1 MSDTETPTKP
11 TKTEEPPK
19 TQIQSRYETIR
30 VPILRPSEYPIWK
43 VRMTMF
49 LEATD
54 PEYLDRIKE
63 GPHKPTKLAVA
74 VAGEAAKTV
83 PKERGD
89 YTAEDIASI
98 AKDAKVR
105 HLLHSAIDNV
115 MSNRVINCK
124 TAKEIWDALET
135 RCQGTDTIKENRK
148 TILTQEYE
156 HFDSKNNE
164 SLNYLYDRFVK
175 LLNDLSL
182 VDKEY
187 DLEDSNLKFLLALP
201 ECWDLKAT
209 TIRDNY
215 NLDETTL
222 DEIYGML
229 KTHKLEMEQRSKR
242 KGGKSR
248 TVALKAEEESLKAAS
263 SRKDKGKALVIK
275 SDTESSSSESV
286 DDSDSESLP
295 ETDADE
301 EMMKLCALMVKG
313 ITKIAYRK
321 FRKGKKFSRKGI
333 SSDKKNFRRSE
344 GRGGKSDRGDYT
356 NVKCYNCGEKGH
368 ICPDCKKVKGDKGKA
383 LVTKQKSWTDTSDS
397 ESEEN
402 YALMANVDK
411 ESAESSSE
419 AAETKVP
426 QTTYAFHTDDINEL
440 RRYLKTKFVSYR
452 DQTLTCERLTS
463 ENLAFKKRN
472 DFLEKEL
479 VMFHQTQKDRDDAF
493 YVRDEV
499 LKMNESLKTELEK
512 EREIIRTWT
521 NSGKTTQN
529 LLNSGNWK
537 EGLGYGEDKNDKG
550 TEEIKPVVKQKPKL
564 KPVKFVIVKSENEK
578 SEVKEELTSDKLKQE
593 KTAEVNIGLMT
604 KKQLKH
610 KLKDVKNANKV
621 KSPRKNRNG
630 KEGVNKSN
638 NYKPVPDA
646 PRKTCHNC
654 GSSNHLASF
663 CRKNKNIN
671 SLPSKSGVK
680 SQSEYHSL
688 YYDYYQIKPSLKKV
702 SIVPSSVNSDSK
714 SDNGNR
720 KNILVLDSGC
730 SGHMTGNKALL
741 SDFMEKAG
749 PSVSYGD
756 GNIGKTLGYGNINLG
771 NVIIKDVALVSGLK
785 HNLLSKV
792 VLKGYR
798 RGNIYEAKLSTST
811 DGSAICLMSRASIEE
826 SWNWHKKLSHL
837 NFNNINELVK
847 KDLVRGLPKSVFAP
861 DVNVM
866 SIAKKKYALVIVD
879 EFTRYTWVYFLHTKS
894 KTASILID
902 HVKHLDKLLKD
913 SVKILRSD
921 NGTEFKNLMMEEFY
935 KNHGIK
941 QEFSAPGTPQQNG
954 VVERKNRT
962 LIEAARTMLEE
973 AKLPTY
979 LWAETVQTACF
990 TQNATLINKHGKTPY
1005 EMVKKKKPNL
1015 KYFHV
1020 FGCKCFVLKTHP
1032 EQLSKFDLKSDEGIF
1047 VGYPLSTKAF
1057 RVYNLRTKVVMESI
1071 NVSFDDKKITGLE
1084 DFIDHD
1090 QLRFENE
1097 DSNSDTENPDSLSP
1111 DTVNSDGLNSDVIEI
1126 MVTKSKEDAPIS
1138 DKPSSD
1144 SAENLNSEES
1154 NSESIVSGGASENEN
1169 EDSMDHGGAS
1179 SSRENLPSARKWTK
1193 SHTPDLIIGNP
1204 DTGVRTRTGT
1214 SNECLYNSFLSQTEP
1229 KKVEEALQDADWVQ
1243 AMQEELNEFERNKV
1257 WTLVPRP
1264 KNRSVVGTKWVFRN
1278 KTDSDGI
1285 IIRNKARLVVK
1296 GYSQQEGIDYDETFA
1311 PVINDQVKLLMKVQR
1326 SVNRLY
1332 KIVMEECNPM
1342 CLLSKAEEQVWLWHA
1357 RLGYTRKVFPA
1368 KTEFMAK
1375 ERLELIHA
1383 DHCGPISPPTT
1394 AGNRYVLLLVDDF
1407 RSAIWIFLLRS
1418 KDQALEA
1425 FKKFKSLVEK
1435 EAKNTVKLLRTDRG
1449 GEFMSKEFKKFCENA
1464 GVKRY
1469 LTAPYTP
1476 QQNEVVERRN
1486 RIMIAMTRSLL
1497 KEKGFPSKMWGE
1509 AVRHAIYILNRLP
1522 TKALTGKTPYE
1533 AWLGTK
1539 PRLDHICVFGCLT
1552 HVKIQSNGL
1561 GKLDGR
1567 SVNLIYIGRE
1577 LGTKAHKLYN
1587 PTTGRVHV
1595 SRDVEEGE
1603 EANFPSVHTPGSQ
1616 NSSTQGS
1623 VYGGNNFAS
1632 ARSSS
1637 FASKMTGSSSEAP
1650 PQFRLLSDIYK
1661 NTEEIVIPDEELLL
1675 IGIEEPRNF
1684 EKAKNS
1690 EDWNKAM
1697 RTELE
1702 AIEAN
1707 KTWVLTD
1714 LPAGRKPIS
1723 LKWVYK
1729 IKKDTNGDIVK
1740 YKARLVAKGYVQKKG
1755 IDYDEIFAPV
1765 TRIETVR
1772 LLLVLVAKQ
1781 GWQVHHLDVKS
1792 AFLNGELLEEVYVSQ
1807 PVGFEKKREEHKVY
1821 HLLKALYGLRQS
1833 PRARYSRLNKYLKNL
1848 DFSRCPYDHA
1858 VYTRPEGPECLI
1870 VVVYV
1875 DDFPVTGSKME
1886 NIMKFKKQMQA
1897 EFDMS
1902 DLGMLAYYLGLEVNQ
1917 GTGFIEVKHTT
1928 YAKCILKKVNIQT
1941 CKPVRFLMDSKVY
1954 IGKDEG
1960 GELVDSTLY
1969 RSIIG
1974 ELRYLVH
1981 TRPDI
1986 SYSVGVLSRY
1996 MESPTRM
2003 HLNDVKKVLRY
2014 VKGTLDYGLVY
2025 KVGSGNYLLSGY
2037 SDSDHAGC
2045 VDDRKSTTAATQG
2058 IWLQNLL
2065 KQVVDVAPGPSIIFM
2080 DNKSTID
2087 LTKNPIINGRS
2098 KHIDMQFHFIRDC
2111 VECGEIVVKYV
2122 KTQEQRADILT
2133 KPLTALKFEEM
2144 RKLLGVKDL
2153 IRQV

>member
-1 MSDTETPTKP
+1 MKDAKVIHLVHNSVDNVQSNGVIGCKTAKEIWATLKVKCQVKDPNTIMSDTETPTKP
-11 TKTEEPPK
+11 TTTEEPPK
-19 TQIQSRYETIR
+19 TLIQSRYETIR

-74 VAGEAAKTV
+74 VAGEAAMTV
-83 PKERGD
+83 PKEKSD

-135 RCQGTDTIKENRK
+135 RCQGTDTIKKNRK

-156 HFDSKNNE
+156 HFDSKTNE
-164 SLNYLYDRFVK
+164 SLNDLYDRFVK

-229 KTHKLEMEQRSKR
+229 KTHELEMEQRSKR

-248 TVALKAEEESLKAAS
+248 TVALKAEEEFPKAAS
-263 SRKDKGKALVIK
+263 SKKDKGKALFIK
-275 SDTESSSSESV
+275 SDTESSSSESD

-321 FRKGKKFSRKGI
+321 FRKGKKFSRKSI

-368 ICPDCKKVKGDKGKA
+368 ISPDCKKVKGDRGKA

-402 YALMANVDK
+402 YALMANADK

-440 RRYLKTKFVSYR
+440 RRYLKTMFVSYR

-472 DFLEKEL
+472 DFLEKDSE
-479 VMFHQTQKDRDDAF
+479 
-493 YVRDEV
+493 
-499 LKMNESLKTELEK
+499 
-512 EREIIRTWT
+512 
-521 NSGKTTQN
+521 
-529 LLNSGNWK
+529 NWK
-537 EGLGYGEDKNDKG
+537 EGLGYGENKNDKG

-564 KPVKFVIVKSENEK
+564 KPVKFVTVKSDNEK

-630 KEGVNKSN
+630 KEGENKSN
-638 NYKPVPDA
+638 DYKPVPDA

-680 SQSEYHSL
+680 SQSVRYKPQNLCFHCGSLWYSIYTCKEYHSL

-714 SDNGNR
+714 SDNVNSDKKNVNINSDAKSAANGNR

-741 SDFMEKAG
+741 SDFVEKAG

-771 NVIIKDVALVSGLK
+771 NIIIKEVAMVSGLK
-785 HNLLSKV
+785 HNLLSISQICDRGYHVDFFEEHCEVVSKSKGKV

-811 DGSAICLMSRASIEE
+811 DGSAICLLSRASIEE

-847 KDLVRGLPKSVFAP
+847 KDLVRGLPNTVFAP
-861 DVNVM
+861 DGLCDSCQKAKQRKSSFKSKTESSILEPYHLIHVDLFGPVNVM

-894 KTASILID
+894 ETASILID
-902 HVKHLDKLLKD
+902 HVKQLDKMVKD

-921 NGTEFKNLMMEEFY
+921 NGTEFKNLIMEEFC
-935 KNHGIK
+935 KSHGIK
-941 QEFSAPGTPQQNG
+941 QESSAPGTPQQNG

-962 LIEAARTMLEE
+962 LVEAARTMLED

-979 LWAETVQTACF
+979 FWAEAMQTACF

-1032 EQLSKFDLKSDEGIF
+1032 EQLSKFDLKADEGIF

-1071 NVSFDDKKITGLE
+1071 NVSFDDKKITGLK
-1084 DFIDHD
+1084 DFVDHD

-1097 DSNSDTENPDSLSP
+1097 DSYSDTENPDSLSP
-1111 DTVNSDGLNSDVIEI
+1111 DTANSDGLNSDVIETV
-1126 MVTKSKEDAPIS
+1126 VTTLNEDAPMQGEHTQNPTTSQETFEHASGSSSSDSSSS

-1144 SAENLNSEES
+1144 STENLNTEES

-1204 DTGVRTRTGT
+1204 DAGVRTRTGT

-1285 IIRNKARLVVK
+1285 ITRNKARLVAK

-1311 PVINDQVKLLMKVQR
+1311 
-1326 SVNRLY
+1326 SV
-1332 KIVMEECNPM
+1332 
-1342 CLLSKAEEQVWLWHA
+1342 A
-1357 RLGYTRKVFPA
+1357 R
-1368 KTEFMAK
+1368 
-1375 ERLELIHA
+1375 
-1383 DHCGPISPPTT
+1383 
-1394 AGNRYVLLLVDDF
+1394 
-1407 RSAIWIFLLRS
+1407 
-1418 KDQALEA
+1418 
-1425 FKKFKSLVEK
+1425 
-1435 EAKNTVKLLRTDRG
+1435 
-1449 GEFMSKEFKKFCENA
+1449 
-1464 GVKRY
+1464 
-1469 LTAPYTP
+1469 
-1476 QQNEVVERRN
+1476 
-1486 RIMIAMTRSLL
+1486 
-1497 KEKGFPSKMWGE
+1497 
-1509 AVRHAIYILNRLP
+1509 
-1522 TKALTGKTPYE
+1522 
-1533 AWLGTK
+1533 
-1539 PRLDHICVFGCLT
+1539 
-1552 HVKIQSNGL
+1552 
-1561 GKLDGR
+1561 
-1567 SVNLIYIGRE
+1567 
-1577 LGTKAHKLYN
+1577 
-1587 PTTGRVHV
+1587 
-1595 SRDVEEGE
+1595 
-1603 EANFPSVHTPGSQ
+1603 
-1616 NSSTQGS
+1616 
-1623 VYGGNNFAS
+1623 
-1632 ARSSS
+1632 
-1637 FASKMTGSSSEAP
+1637 
-1650 PQFRLLSDIYK
+1650 
-1661 NTEEIVIPDEELLL
+1661 
-1675 IGIEEPRNF
+1675 
-1684 EKAKNS
+1684 
-1690 EDWNKAM
+1690 
-1697 RTELE
+1697 LE
-1702 AIEAN
+1702 AIRIFLAY
-1707 KTWVLTD
+1707 V
-1714 LPAGRKPIS
+1714 AH
-1723 LKWVYK
+1723 
-1729 IKKDTNGDIVK
+1729 KK
-1740 YKARLVAKGYVQKKG
+1740 
-1755 IDYDEIFAPV
+1755 F
-1765 TRIETVR
+1765 TVF
-1772 LLLVLVAKQ
+1772 Q
-1781 GWQVHHLDVKS
+1781 MDVKS
-1792 AFLNGELLEEVYVSQ
+1792 AFLNGELEEEVYVEQ
-1807 PVGFEKKREEHKVY
+1807 PPGFVDTKHPDYVY
-1821 HLLKALYGLRQS
+1821 RLDKALYGLKQA
-1833 PRARYSRLNKYLKNL
+1833 PRAWYETLAQFLLESGFNRGTIDKTLFYLNHGKDLLLVQIYVDDIIFGSTNDKLCKKFAKLMQSRYQMSMMGELSYFLGLQVKQNEEGTFICQTKYTRNLLKKFGMQDCSSASTPMATATKLDKDIGKSVDITDYRGMIGSLLYLTASRPDIMYATCLCARFQADPREPHLTAVKRIFKYLKGT
-1848 DFSRCPYDHA
+1848 A
-1858 VYTRPEGPECLI
+1858 
-1870 VVVYV
+1870 
-1875 DDFPVTGSKME
+1875 
-1886 NIMKFKKQMQA
+1886 A
-1897 EFDMS
+1897 
-1902 DLGMLAYYLGLEVNQ
+1902 LGLW
-1917 GTGFIEVKHTT
+1917 
-1928 YAKCILKKVNIQT
+1928 Y
-1941 CKPVRFLMDSKVY
+1941 PR
-1954 IGKDEG
+1954 
-1960 GELVDSTLY
+1960 
-1969 RSIIG
+1969 
-1974 ELRYLVH
+1974 
-1981 TRPDI
+1981 
-1986 SYSVGVLSRY
+1986 
-1996 MESPTRM
+1996 ESDFK
-2003 HLNDVKKVLRY
+2003 LI
-2014 VKGTLDYGLVY
+2014 
-2025 KVGSGNYLLSGY
+2025 GY
-2037 SDSDHAGC
+2037 SDADFAGC
-2045 VDDRKSTTAATQG
+2045 KIDRKSTSGSCQFLGGRLVSWYSKKQKSISTSTAEAEYIAAG
-2058 IWLQNLL
+2058 
-2065 KQVVDVAPGPSIIFM
+2065 SCC
-2080 DNKSTID
+2080 
-2087 LTKNPIINGRS
+2087 NPVQHS
-2098 KHIDMQFHFIRDC
+2098 MTKHISIRYHFIREHVDEGT
-2111 VECGEIVVKYV
+2111 VELHFVP
-2122 KTQEQRADILT
+2122 TDQQLADIFT
-2133 KPLTALKFEEM
+2133 KPLCEATFTRLQEWHVTAIPEEIWDSVPQEVLNH
-2144 RKLLGVKDL
+2144 LLFFNMDYHHHL
-2153 IRQV
+2153 ERLEEERREAIRQQERIIRLAILFVEDRKRKMT

>member
-1 MSDTETPTKP
+1 MEESFSPGTNDTTLVLIPKKEKIEEIKYLRPIALCNILYKIVAKVLANRLQKNFPAMISEEQSAFVPGQAVNYQKLDVFFSANVRRDKQEEIKRLLNVTKDIGSSKYLGLPSLIGRSKKTVFRYFKDKIWQRIQGWSTKLLSKVGKTVLIRNVAQSIPSYTMSCFMISKSLCLEIERMMNAFWWKSNSSDNKGMCWLPWERMSMSKKRGGLGFRDLHGFNLALLGKQCWNIIRNPGALVSRVLKAKYFPDCHLLQANRTGGASYTWSGIWEAKEILLNRINQYLTVDQYLYWKSGLKDIIKDPNTIISDTETPTKP
-11 TKTEEPPK
+11 TKTEEPSK

-30 VPILRPSEYPIWK
+30 VPILRPSEYSIWK

-63 GPHKPTKLAVA
+63 GPHKPTKLVVA

-83 PKERGD
+83 PKEKSD

-135 RCQGTDTIKENRK
+135 RCQGTDTIKKNRK
-148 TILTQEYE
+148 TIVTQEYE
-156 HFDSKNNE
+156 HFDSKTNE
-164 SLNYLYDRFVK
+164 SLNDLYDRFVK

-187 DLEDSNLKFLLALP
+187 DIEDSNLKFLLALP

-229 KTHKLEMEQRSKR
+229 KTHELEMEQRSKR

-248 TVALKAEEESLKAAS
+248 TVALKAEEEFPKAAS
-263 SRKDKGKALVIK
+263 SKKDKGKALFKK
-275 SDTESSSSESV
+275 SDTESSSSKSD
-286 DDSDSESLP
+286 DDSDFESLP
-295 ETDADE
+295 ETNADE
-301 EMMKLCALMVKG
+301 EMMKLYALMVKG

-368 ICPDCKKVKGDKGKA
+368 ISPDCKKVKGDKGKA
-383 LVTKQKSWTDTSDS
+383 LVTKQKSWTDTSNS

-402 YALMANVDK
+402 YALMENADK

-440 RRYLKTKFVSYR
+440 RRYLKTMFVIYR
-452 DQTLTCERLTS
+452 DQTLICERLTS
-463 ENLAFKKRN
+463 ENLTFKKRN

-493 YVRDEV
+493 YVRNEV
-499 LKMNESLKTELEK
+499 LKLNESLKTELEK

-529 LLNSGNWK
+529 LISSGNWK
-537 EGLGYGEDKNDKG
+537 EGL
-550 TEEIKPVVKQKPKL
+550 
-564 KPVKFVIVKSENEK
+564 
-578 SEVKEELTSDKLKQE
+578 EVKEELTSDKLKQE

-604 KKQLKH
+604 KKQLKY

-638 NYKPVPDA
+638 DYKPVPDA

-680 SQSEYHSL
+680 SQSVRYKPQNPYFHCGSLWHSIYTCKEYHSL

-714 SDNGNR
+714 SDSGNM
-720 KNILVLDSGC
+720 KNVLVLDSGC

-741 SDFMEKAG
+741 SDFVEKAG
-749 PSVSYGD
+749 PSVCYGD

-771 NVIIKDVALVSGLK
+771 NVIIKKKHCEIVSKSKG
-785 HNLLSKV
+785 KV

-847 KDLVRGLPKSVFAP
+847 KDLVRGLPNTVFAP
-861 DVNVM
+861 DGLCDSCQKAKQRKSSFKSKTESSILEPYHLIHVDLFGPVNVM

-894 KTASILID
+894 ETASILID
-902 HVKHLDKLLKD
+902 HVKQLDKRVKD

-921 NGTEFKNLMMEEFY
+921 NGTEFKNLIMEEFC
-935 KNHGIK
+935 KRHGIK

-979 LWAETVQTACF
+979 FWADAVQTACF

-1032 EQLSKFDLKSDEGIF
+1032 EQLSKFDLKADEGIF

-1071 NVSFDDKKITGLE
+1071 NVSFDDKKNTGLE

-1097 DSNSDTENPDSLSP
+1097 DSNSDTENPDGLSP
-1111 DTVNSDGLNSDVIEI
+1111 DTVNSDGLNSDVIETV
-1126 MVTKSKEDAPIS
+1126 VTTSKEDAPMQGEHTQDPTTSQETSEHASGSSSSDLSSS

-1144 SAENLNSEES
+1144 SAENLNTEES

-1204 DTGVRTRTGT
+1204 DAG
-1214 SNECLYNSFLSQTEP
+1214 TEP

-1243 AMQEELNEFERNKV
+1243 EMQEELNEFERNKV

-1285 IIRNKARLVVK
+1285 ITRNKARLVAK
-1296 GYSQQEGIDYDETFA
+1296 RYSQQEGIDYDETFA
-1311 PVINDQVKLLMKVQR
+1311 PV
-1326 SVNRLY
+1326 
-1332 KIVMEECNPM
+1332 
-1342 CLLSKAEEQVWLWHA
+1342 A
-1357 RLGYTRKVFPA
+1357 R
-1368 KTEFMAK
+1368 
-1375 ERLELIHA
+1375 
-1383 DHCGPISPPTT
+1383 
-1394 AGNRYVLLLVDDF
+1394 
-1407 RSAIWIFLLRS
+1407 
-1418 KDQALEA
+1418 
-1425 FKKFKSLVEK
+1425 
-1435 EAKNTVKLLRTDRG
+1435 
-1449 GEFMSKEFKKFCENA
+1449 
-1464 GVKRY
+1464 
-1469 LTAPYTP
+1469 
-1476 QQNEVVERRN
+1476 
-1486 RIMIAMTRSLL
+1486 
-1497 KEKGFPSKMWGE
+1497 
-1509 AVRHAIYILNRLP
+1509 
-1522 TKALTGKTPYE
+1522 
-1533 AWLGTK
+1533 
-1539 PRLDHICVFGCLT
+1539 
-1552 HVKIQSNGL
+1552 
-1561 GKLDGR
+1561 
-1567 SVNLIYIGRE
+1567 
-1577 LGTKAHKLYN
+1577 
-1587 PTTGRVHV
+1587 
-1595 SRDVEEGE
+1595 
-1603 EANFPSVHTPGSQ
+1603 
-1616 NSSTQGS
+1616 
-1623 VYGGNNFAS
+1623 
-1632 ARSSS
+1632 
-1637 FASKMTGSSSEAP
+1637 
-1650 PQFRLLSDIYK
+1650 
-1661 NTEEIVIPDEELLL
+1661 
-1675 IGIEEPRNF
+1675 
-1684 EKAKNS
+1684 
-1690 EDWNKAM
+1690 
-1697 RTELE
+1697 LE
-1702 AIEAN
+1702 AIRIFLAY
-1707 KTWVLTD
+1707 
-1714 LPAGRKPIS
+1714 AAH
-1723 LKWVYK
+1723 
-1729 IKKDTNGDIVK
+1729 KK
-1740 YKARLVAKGYVQKKG
+1740 
-1755 IDYDEIFAPV
+1755 FPV
-1765 TRIETVR
+1765 F
-1772 LLLVLVAKQ
+1772 Q
-1781 GWQVHHLDVKS
+1781 MDVKS
-1792 AFLNGELLEEVYVSQ
+1792 AFLNGELEEEVYVEQ
-1807 PVGFEKKREEHKVY
+1807 PPGFVDTKHPDYVY
-1821 HLLKALYGLRQS
+1821 RLDKALYGLKQA
-1833 PRARYSRLNKYLKNL
+1833 PRAWYETLAQFLLESGFNRGTIDKTLFYLNHGKDLLLVQIYVDDIIFGLCKNASIPMDTATKLDKDTGKSVDITDYRGMIGSLLYLTASRPDIMYATCLCARFQADPREPHLTAVKRIFKYLK
-1848 DFSRCPYDHA
+1848 
-1858 VYTRPEGPECLI
+1858 G
-1870 VVVYV
+1870 
-1875 DDFPVTGSKME
+1875 
-1886 NIMKFKKQMQA
+1886 
-1897 EFDMS
+1897 
-1902 DLGMLAYYLGLEVNQ
+1902 
-1917 GTGFIEVKHTT
+1917 
-1928 YAKCILKKVNIQT
+1928 
-1941 CKPVRFLMDSKVY
+1941 
-1954 IGKDEG
+1954 
-1960 GELVDSTLY
+1960 
-1969 RSIIG
+1969 
-1974 ELRYLVH
+1974 
-1981 TRPDI
+1981 
-1986 SYSVGVLSRY
+1986 
-1996 MESPTRM
+1996 
-2003 HLNDVKKVLRY
+2003 
-2014 VKGTLDYGLVY
+2014 
-2025 KVGSGNYLLSGY
+2025 
-2037 SDSDHAGC
+2037 
-2045 VDDRKSTTAATQG
+2045 TAAQG
-2058 IWLQNLL
+2058 LWYPRESDFKLI
-2065 KQVVDVAPGPSIIFM
+2065 G
-2080 DNKSTID
+2080 
-2087 LTKNPIINGRS
+2087 NPVQHS
-2098 KHIDMQFHFIRDC
+2098 MTKHISIRYHFIREHVDEGT
-2111 VECGEIVVKYV
+2111 VELHFVP
-2122 KTQEQRADILT
+2122 TDQQLADIFT
-2133 KPLTALKFEEM
+2133 KPLCEATFTRLVIE
-2144 RKLLGVKDL
+2144 LGMVSGSFSKSA
-2153 IRQV
+2153 

>member
-1 MSDTETPTKP
+1 MNRIKLPIRERIGNILQFPIGVDVVVAEEKEQIVEKISHILKMDDLKSKLVDIAHFLEDMYCYISDVDNLLLVSKFCPKTRNKDPINTTEGNPFGEELWYSLCELSVKEKYREEGFNVQPLDPIGFDFDTQNYHIIAFVGVAVCEHFASVLELLMTLTLTDTWIDYEVSVYGDLIAKIEHLYQLDDDGYIIHEIPAMAIVANVMPQMYNGKFKLSTIQSTRIYINLEDKVVDNMKQRNPIFENSGKFRDWTSSFSKDESLSVNLHTVKDPNTIMSDTETPTKP
-11 TKTEEPPK
+11 TTTEEPPK
-19 TQIQSRYETIR
+19 TEIQSRYETIR

-63 GPHKPTKLAVA
+63 GPHKPTKLVVA
-74 VAGEAAKTV
+74 VAGEAAMTV
-83 PKERGD
+83 PKEKSD

-105 HLLHSAIDNV
+105 YLLHSAIDNV

-135 RCQGTDTIKENRK
+135 RCQGTDTIKKNRK

-156 HFDSKNNE
+156 HFDSKTNE
-164 SLNYLYDRFVK
+164 SLNDLYDRFVK

-229 KTHKLEMEQRSKR
+229 KTHELEMEQRSKR

-248 TVALKAEEESLKAAS
+248 TVALKAKEEFPKAAS
-263 SRKDKGKALVIK
+263 SKKDKGKALFIK
-275 SDTESSSSESV
+275 SDTESSSSESD

-313 ITKIAYRK
+313 ITKITYRK
-321 FRKGKKFSRKGI
+321 FRKGKKFSRKSI

-356 NVKCYNCGEKGH
+356 NVKYYNCGEKGH
-368 ICPDCKKVKGDKGKA
+368 ISPDCKKVKGDRGKA

-402 YALMANVDK
+402 YALMVNADK

-440 RRYLKTKFVSYR
+440 RRYLKTMFVSYR

-472 DFLEKEL
+472 DFLEKKL
-479 VMFHQTQKDRDDAF
+479 VIFHQTQKDRDDAF

-521 NSGKTTQN
+521 NSGRTTQN
-529 LLNSGNWK
+529 LLSSEHWK
-537 EGLGYGEDKNDKG
+537 EGLGYGENKNDKG
-550 TEEIKPVVKQKPKL
+550 TEEVKPVVKQKPKL
-564 KPVKFVIVKSENEK
+564 KPVKFVTVKFDNEK

-610 KLKDVKNANKV
+610 KLKDIKNANKV

-638 NYKPVPDA
+638 DYKPVPDA

-680 SQSEYHSL
+680 SQSVRYKPQNPCFHCGSLWHSIYTCKEYHSL

-714 SDNGNR
+714 SDSVNSVK
-720 KNILVLDSGC
+720 KNVNINSDAKSAANVNKL
-730 SGHMTGNKALL
+730 NKAKG
-741 SDFMEKAG
+741 SKQVWEIR
-749 PSVSYGD
+749 PCY
-756 GNIGKTLGYGNINLG
+756 KTLWRKLAQVFLMEMATLEKHWDMAISILEIGYHVDFFEEHCEI
-771 NVIIKDVALVSGLK
+771 VSKSKG
-785 HNLLSKV
+785 KV

-811 DGSAICLMSRASIEE
+811 DGSAICLLSRASIEE

-847 KDLVRGLPKSVFAP
+847 KDLVRGLPNTVFAP
-861 DVNVM
+861 DGLCDSCQKAKQRKSSFKSKTDSSILEPYHLIHIDLFGPVNVM

-894 KTASILID
+894 ETASILID
-902 HVKHLDKLLKD
+902 HVKQLDKMVKD

-921 NGTEFKNLMMEEFY
+921 NGTEFKNLIMEEFY
-935 KNHGIK
+935 KSHGIK

-962 LIEAARTMLEE
+962 LVEAARTMLEE

-979 LWAETVQTACF
+979 FWAEAMQTACF

-1020 FGCKCFVLKTHP
+1020 FGCKCFVLKTHL
-1032 EQLSKFDLKSDEGIF
+1032 EQLSKFDLKADEGIF

-1071 NVSFDDKKITGLE
+1071 NVSFDDKKITGLK

-1097 DSNSDTENPDSLSP
+1097 DSYSDTENPDSLSP
-1111 DTVNSDGLNSDVIEI
+1111 DTANSDRLNSDVIETV
-1126 MVTKSKEDAPIS
+1126 VTTLKEDAPMQGEHTQDPTTSQETSEHASGSSSSDSSSS

-1144 SAENLNSEES
+1144 SAENLNTEES
-1154 NSESIVSGGASENEN
+1154 NSESIVSRGASENEN

-1179 SSRENLPSARKWTK
+1179 SSRENLPSASKWTK
-1193 SHTPDLIIGNP
+1193 SHTPNLIIGNP
-1204 DTGVRTRTGT
+1204 DAGVRTRTGT

-1285 IIRNKARLVVK
+1285 ITRNKARLVAK

-1311 PVINDQVKLLMKVQR
+1311 PV
-1326 SVNRLY
+1326 
-1332 KIVMEECNPM
+1332 
-1342 CLLSKAEEQVWLWHA
+1342 A
-1357 RLGYTRKVFPA
+1357 R
-1368 KTEFMAK
+1368 
-1375 ERLELIHA
+1375 
-1383 DHCGPISPPTT
+1383 
-1394 AGNRYVLLLVDDF
+1394 
-1407 RSAIWIFLLRS
+1407 
-1418 KDQALEA
+1418 
-1425 FKKFKSLVEK
+1425 
-1435 EAKNTVKLLRTDRG
+1435 
-1449 GEFMSKEFKKFCENA
+1449 
-1464 GVKRY
+1464 
-1469 LTAPYTP
+1469 
-1476 QQNEVVERRN
+1476 
-1486 RIMIAMTRSLL
+1486 
-1497 KEKGFPSKMWGE
+1497 
-1509 AVRHAIYILNRLP
+1509 
-1522 TKALTGKTPYE
+1522 
-1533 AWLGTK
+1533 
-1539 PRLDHICVFGCLT
+1539 
-1552 HVKIQSNGL
+1552 
-1561 GKLDGR
+1561 
-1567 SVNLIYIGRE
+1567 
-1577 LGTKAHKLYN
+1577 
-1587 PTTGRVHV
+1587 
-1595 SRDVEEGE
+1595 
-1603 EANFPSVHTPGSQ
+1603 
-1616 NSSTQGS
+1616 
-1623 VYGGNNFAS
+1623 
-1632 ARSSS
+1632 
-1637 FASKMTGSSSEAP
+1637 
-1650 PQFRLLSDIYK
+1650 
-1661 NTEEIVIPDEELLL
+1661 
-1675 IGIEEPRNF
+1675 
-1684 EKAKNS
+1684 
-1690 EDWNKAM
+1690 
-1697 RTELE
+1697 LE
-1702 AIEAN
+1702 AIRIFLAY
-1707 KTWVLTD
+1707 T
-1714 LPAGRKPIS
+1714 AH
-1723 LKWVYK
+1723 
-1729 IKKDTNGDIVK
+1729 KKFIVF
-1740 YKARLVAKGYVQKKG
+1740 QM
-1755 IDYDEIFAPV
+1755 
-1765 TRIETVR
+1765 
-1772 LLLVLVAKQ
+1772 
-1781 GWQVHHLDVKS
+1781 DVKS
-1792 AFLNGELLEEVYVSQ
+1792 AFLNGELEEEVYVEQ
-1807 PVGFEKKREEHKVY
+1807 PPGFVDTKHPDYVYRLDKALHGLKQAPRAWYETLAQFFLESGFHRGTIDKTLFYLNHGKDLLLVQIYVDDIIFGSTNDKLCKKFAKLMQSRYQMSMMGELSYFLGLQVKKNEEGTFICQTKY
-1821 HLLKALYGLRQS
+1821 TRNLLKKFGMQDCSSASTPMATATKLDKDTGKSVDITDYRGMIGSLLYLTASRPDIMYATCLCARFQAD
-1833 PRARYSRLNKYLKNL
+1833 PREPHLTAVKRIFKYLKGT
-1848 DFSRCPYDHA
+1848 A
-1858 VYTRPEGPECLI
+1858 
-1870 VVVYV
+1870 
-1875 DDFPVTGSKME
+1875 
-1886 NIMKFKKQMQA
+1886 A
-1897 EFDMS
+1897 
-1902 DLGMLAYYLGLEVNQ
+1902 LGLWYPRESDFKLIGN
-1917 GTGFIEVKHTT
+1917 
-1928 YAKCILKKVNIQT
+1928 
-1941 CKPVRFLMDSKVY
+1941 PVQHSM
-1954 IGKDEG
+1954 
-1960 GELVDSTLY
+1960 T
-1969 RSIIG
+1969 
-1974 ELRYLVH
+1974 
-1981 TRPDI
+1981 
-1986 SYSVGVLSRY
+1986 
-1996 MESPTRM
+1996 
-2003 HLNDVKKVLRY
+2003 
-2014 VKGTLDYGLVY
+2014 
-2025 KVGSGNYLLSGY
+2025 
-2037 SDSDHAGC
+2037 
-2045 VDDRKSTTAATQG
+2045 
-2058 IWLQNLL
+2058 
-2065 KQVVDVAPGPSIIFM
+2065 
-2080 DNKSTID
+2080 
-2087 LTKNPIINGRS
+2087 
-2098 KHIDMQFHFIRDC
+2098 KHISIRYHFIREHVDEGT
-2111 VECGEIVVKYV
+2111 VELHFVP
-2122 KTQEQRADILT
+2122 TDQQLADIFT
-2133 KPLTALKFEEM
+2133 KPLCEATFTRLVNEFGMVSGSFSKSA
-2144 RKLLGVKDL
+2144 
-2153 IRQV
+2153 

>member
-1 MSDTETPTKP
+1 MAAGLPFLSPYLKKDADFTHGVNFAVASSTAMTIKDLAQRNITVNPQTVNTSLNVQVDWMSDYLKSFCKPGPDCQQKLNHSLFMMGETGGNDMNAALSGNKTVEEIKALVPAIVEAIMQATRRIIKFGARNIVIPGNLPIGCLAVNLATINGSNQQTIFDKNRCIKKLNRLANYYNDYLKKEIVRLKKENPNLIIVYGDLFNAVEWLLPRAPYLGFDQKELLKACCGQGGEYNFGGFGKFCGVAGVGACKNPNAHFSWDGIHPTQEANRVYTRSIIIFEKIIHYNPNSSRDICSSLRVKDPNTIVSDTETPTKP
-11 TKTEEPPK
+11 SKTEEPPK

-30 VPILRPSEYPIWK
+30 VPILRPSEYAIWK

-83 PKERGD
+83 PKEKSD
-89 YTAEDIASI
+89 YIAEDIASI

-135 RCQGTDTIKENRK
+135 RCQGTDTIKKNKK

-156 HFDSKNNE
+156 HFDSKANE
-164 SLNYLYDRFVK
+164 SLTDLYDRFVK

-182 VDKEY
+182 VNKEY

-229 KTHKLEMEQRSKR
+229 KTHELEMEQRSKR

-248 TVALKAEEESLKAAS
+248 IVALKAEEEFPKAAT
-263 SRKDKGKALVIK
+263 SRKDKGKALFTK
-275 SDTESSSSESV
+275 SDTESSSSESD

-301 EMMKLCALMVKG
+301 EMMKLCALMVKE

-368 ICPDCKKVKGDKGKA
+368 ISPDCKKVKGDKGKA

-402 YALMANVDK
+402 YALMANADK
-411 ESAESSSE
+411 ESTESSSE

-426 QTTYAFHTDDINEL
+426 QTTYAFHTVDINEL
-440 RRYLKTKFVSYR
+440 RRYLKTMFISYR
-452 DQTLTCERLTS
+452 DQTLICERLTS

-472 DFLEKEL
+472 DLLEKEL
-479 VMFHQTQKDRDDAF
+479 VMFHQTQKYRDDAF
-493 YVRDEV
+493 YVTDEV
-499 LKMNESLKTELEK
+499 LKMNESLKNELEK

-521 NSGKTTQN
+521 NSGRTTQN
-529 LLNSGNWK
+529 LLSSENWK

-550 TEEIKPVVKQKPKL
+550 TVEIKPVVKQKPKL
-564 KPVKFVIVKSENEK
+564 KPVKFVTGKSDNDK
-578 SEVKEELTSDKLKQE
+578 SEVRKELTSDKLKQE
-593 KTAEVNIGLMT
+593 KTVEVNVGLMT

-610 KLKDVKNANKV
+610 KLKDVNNANKV

-638 NYKPVPDA
+638 DYKPVPDA
-646 PRKTCHNC
+646 PRKTCHNY

-671 SLPSKSGVK
+671 SLPSKSGFK
-680 SQSEYHSL
+680 SQFEYHSL
-688 YYDYYQIKPSLKKV
+688 YYDYYQLKPSLKKV

-714 SDNGNR
+714 SDSGNR

-741 SDFMEKAG
+741 SDFVEKAG

-771 NVIIKDVALVSGLK
+771 NVIIKEVALVSGLK
-785 HNLLSKV
+785 QNLLSISQICDRVYHVDFFEEHCEVVSKSKGKV

-811 DGSAICLMSRASIEE
+811 DGSEICLMSRASIEE
-826 SWNWHKKLSHL
+826 RWNWHKKLSHL

-847 KDLVRGLPKSVFAP
+847 KNLVRGLPKSVFAP
-861 DVNVM
+861 DGLCDSCQKAKQRKSSFKSKTESSILDPYHLLHVDLFGPVKVM

-879 EFTRYTWVYFLHTKS
+879 EFTRYTWVYFLHTQS
-894 KTASILID
+894 ETASILID
-902 HVKHLDKLLKD
+902 HVKHLDKLVKD

-921 NGTEFKNLMMEEFY
+921 NGTEFKNLIMEEFC

-979 LWAETVQTACF
+979 FWAEAVQTACF

-1032 EQLSKFDLKSDEGIF
+1032 EQLSKFDLKADKGIF

-1090 QLRFENE
+1090 QLRFGNE
-1097 DSNSDTENPDSLSP
+1097 DLNSDTENPDSLSP
-1111 DTVNSDGLNSDVIEI
+1111 DTVNSDGLNSDVIETV
-1126 MVTKSKEDAPIS
+1126 VTTSKEDAPMQGEHTQDPTISQETSEHTSGSSSSDSSSS

-1144 SAENLNSEES
+1144 SAENLNTEES
-1154 NSESIVSGGASENEN
+1154 NSESIVSGGVSDNEN
-1169 EDSMDHGGAS
+1169 EDNMDHGGAS

-1204 DTGVRTRTGT
+1204 DAGVRTRTGT

-1229 KKVEEALQDADWVQ
+1229 KKVKETLQDADWVQ

-1285 IIRNKARLVVK
+1285 ITRNKARLVAK
-1296 GYSQQEGIDYDETFA
+1296 GYSQHEGIDYDETFA
-1311 PVINDQVKLLMKVQR
+1311 PV
-1326 SVNRLY
+1326 
-1332 KIVMEECNPM
+1332 
-1342 CLLSKAEEQVWLWHA
+1342 A
-1357 RLGYTRKVFPA
+1357 R
-1368 KTEFMAK
+1368 
-1375 ERLELIHA
+1375 
-1383 DHCGPISPPTT
+1383 
-1394 AGNRYVLLLVDDF
+1394 
-1407 RSAIWIFLLRS
+1407 
-1418 KDQALEA
+1418 
-1425 FKKFKSLVEK
+1425 
-1435 EAKNTVKLLRTDRG
+1435 
-1449 GEFMSKEFKKFCENA
+1449 
-1464 GVKRY
+1464 
-1469 LTAPYTP
+1469 
-1476 QQNEVVERRN
+1476 
-1486 RIMIAMTRSLL
+1486 
-1497 KEKGFPSKMWGE
+1497 
-1509 AVRHAIYILNRLP
+1509 
-1522 TKALTGKTPYE
+1522 
-1533 AWLGTK
+1533 
-1539 PRLDHICVFGCLT
+1539 
-1552 HVKIQSNGL
+1552 
-1561 GKLDGR
+1561 
-1567 SVNLIYIGRE
+1567 
-1577 LGTKAHKLYN
+1577 
-1587 PTTGRVHV
+1587 
-1595 SRDVEEGE
+1595 
-1603 EANFPSVHTPGSQ
+1603 
-1616 NSSTQGS
+1616 
-1623 VYGGNNFAS
+1623 
-1632 ARSSS
+1632 
-1637 FASKMTGSSSEAP
+1637 
-1650 PQFRLLSDIYK
+1650 
-1661 NTEEIVIPDEELLL
+1661 
-1675 IGIEEPRNF
+1675 
-1684 EKAKNS
+1684 
-1690 EDWNKAM
+1690 
-1697 RTELE
+1697 LE
-1702 AIEAN
+1702 AIRIFLAY
-1707 KTWVLTD
+1707 
-1714 LPAGRKPIS
+1714 AAH
-1723 LKWVYK
+1723 
-1729 IKKDTNGDIVK
+1729 KK
-1740 YKARLVAKGYVQKKG
+1740 
-1755 IDYDEIFAPV
+1755 F
-1765 TRIETVR
+1765 TVF
-1772 LLLVLVAKQ
+1772 Q
-1781 GWQVHHLDVKS
+1781 MDVKS
-1792 AFLNGELLEEVYVSQ
+1792 AFLNGELEEEVYVEQ
-1807 PVGFEKKREEHKVY
+1807 APGFVDSKHPDYVY
-1821 HLLKALYGLRQS
+1821 RLDKALYGLKQA
-1833 PRARYSRLNKYLKNL
+1833 PRAWYETLAQFLLESGFNRGTIEKTLFYL
-1848 DFSRCPYDHA
+1848 DHGKDLLL
-1858 VYTRPEGPECLI
+1858 VQI
-1870 VVVYV
+1870 YV
-1875 DDFPVTGSKME
+1875 DDIIFGSTNGRLCK
-1886 NIMKFKKQMQA
+1886 KFSKLMQSRYQMS
-1897 EFDMS
+1897 M
-1902 DLGMLAYYLGLEVNQ
+1902 M
-1917 GTGFIEVKHTT
+1917 
-1928 YAKCILKKVNIQT
+1928 
-1941 CKPVRFLMDSKVY
+1941 
-1954 IGKDEG
+1954 
-1960 GELVDSTLY
+1960 
-1969 RSIIG
+1969 G
-1974 ELRYLVH
+1974 ELRYFLGLQVKQNEEG
-1981 TRPDI
+1981 TFICQTKYTRNLLKKFGMQDCSSASTPMATATKLDKDTGKSVDITDYRGMIGSLLYLTASRPDI
-1986 SYSVGVLSRY
+1986 MYATCLCARFQADPREPHLTVVKRIFKYLKGIADLGLWYPRESDFKLIGKSVQHS
-1996 MESPTRM
+1996 MT
-2003 HLNDVKKVLRY
+2003 
-2014 VKGTLDYGLVY
+2014 
-2025 KVGSGNYLLSGY
+2025 
-2037 SDSDHAGC
+2037 
-2045 VDDRKSTTAATQG
+2045 
-2058 IWLQNLL
+2058 
-2065 KQVVDVAPGPSIIFM
+2065 
-2080 DNKSTID
+2080 
-2087 LTKNPIINGRS
+2087 
-2098 KHIDMQFHFIRDC
+2098 KHISIRYHFIREHVNEGT
-2111 VECGEIVVKYV
+2111 VEFHFVP
-2122 KTQEQRADILT
+2122 TDQQLADIFT
-2133 KPLTALKFEEM
+2133 KPLCEATFTRLVNE
-2144 RKLLGVKDL
+2144 LGMVSGSFSKAA
-2153 IRQV
+2153 